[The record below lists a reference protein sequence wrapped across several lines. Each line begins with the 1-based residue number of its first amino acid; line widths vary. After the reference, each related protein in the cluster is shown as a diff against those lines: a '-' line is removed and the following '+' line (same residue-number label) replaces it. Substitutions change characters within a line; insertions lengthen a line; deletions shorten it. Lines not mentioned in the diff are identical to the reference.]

1 MVVEISPGDL
11 RGWTGLYMLKRAD
24 NRESEGTLDIIGVTI
39 QQVPCHFPRLDE
51 ATLGLTSWMR
61 LSVPLPQFCPGCTGQ
76 EYESISYVKVYATCC
91 LRRIRFESR
100 IGLELNRKCWAGRMG
115 VGVYG

>member
-51 ATLGLTSWMR
+51 ATLGLTSWMM
-61 LSVPLPQFCPGCTGQ
+61 LSVSLPQFCSGCTGQ
-76 EYESISYVKVYATCC
+76 EYESMRYVKVYATCR
-91 LRRIRFESR
+91 LWRIWFTDRAGVES
-100 IGLELNRKCWAGRMG
+100 AGQG
-115 VGVYG
+115 G